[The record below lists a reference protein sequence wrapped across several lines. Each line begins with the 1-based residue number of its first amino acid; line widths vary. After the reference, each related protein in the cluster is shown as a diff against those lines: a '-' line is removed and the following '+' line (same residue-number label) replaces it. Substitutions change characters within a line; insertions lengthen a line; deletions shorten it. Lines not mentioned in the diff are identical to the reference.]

1 LIFKTNCRLDA
12 SEQLNIDVDIIGN
25 NAELDYDVEGISEHF
40 KIQHNFNRLN
50 ADCVLL
56 STYFDRII
64 NFAGA
69 LTTIHPF
76 LITVH
81 KFKL

>member
-1 LIFKTNCRLDA
+1 MPLYA
-12 SEQLNIDVDIIGN
+12 SEQLNNDVDIIGN
-25 NAELDYDVEGISEHF
+25 NAELDYDVDGISEHF
-40 KIQHNFNRLN
+40 EIQHNFNRLS

-56 STYFDRII
+56 STYFDRVI

-81 KFKL
+81 QFKLL